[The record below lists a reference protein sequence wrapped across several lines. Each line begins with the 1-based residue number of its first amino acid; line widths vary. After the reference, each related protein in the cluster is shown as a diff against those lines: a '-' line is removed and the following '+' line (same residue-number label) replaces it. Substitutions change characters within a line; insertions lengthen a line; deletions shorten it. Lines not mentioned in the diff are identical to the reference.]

1 MYDKSSK
8 SSFSVSRIP
17 IEIIV
22 GNKGRIKAELVRHFA
37 PLTISEIL
45 KRLPLS
51 GRVHY
56 NLDNFCY
63 IQTQLNLGPEKQKK
77 DFKANDIA
85 YLTLN
90 GSFCFFIKQTT
101 TAPMNHIGK
110 IISEIDPIKRVEPTD
125 ILTLKQIVME
135 YK

>member
-1 MYDKSSK
+1 MYHTNSK

-45 KRLPLS
+45 KSLPLS
-51 GRVHY
+51 GRAHY

-90 GSFCFFIKQTT
+90 GSFCFFIKETT

-110 IISEIDPIKRVEPTD
+110 MISEISLIKTVEPTD
-125 ILTLKQIVME
+125 TLTIKQMEVE